1 MTYSVA
7 VVLIALVVLLV
18 LYVVIITYLILSNRL
33 SHGKQKRLATFKQN
47 DYLIVFA
54 TQSGQAENIAKQT
67 AQQLKAVGQ
76 KVSLVDM
83 QYLTVEQ
90 LCQAQ
95 KVLWCVSTYGEGDAP
110 DTAQSAIKQIFC
122 HANLDL
128 SHQSYAILALGD
140 KRYTHFCRFGQVLDQ
155 YLQQHH
161 AQALFEM
168 VCVDHLK
175 QADLDCWLKQLEQLS
190 AQKLSR
196 IAQQHDWTALILKN
210 RTCLNSGS
218 QGNPI
223 YQIQLSYDDA
233 LSWSS
238 GDILEIQCGNSLKE
252 IQCFLAAQQQTVSEN
267 LVAIL
272 QFKDLR
278 QLPEQRPNESFQD
291 WILGFADLAIREY
304 SIASIPE
311 QKILEL
317 VVRQEKT
324 ATGLG
329 LGSGWLTEHAVL
341 GQRIAAKIRSNPAF
355 HLKAA
360 QQPLI
365 LVGNGT
371 GIAGL
376 VAHLSQRQ
384 QHGNQQNW
392 LIFGERQQQFDHL
405 YKQQIGLWQEQDFLP
420 DVDYAF
426 SRDQAEKVYV
436 QHILQQK
443 AEQLVNWIEAGAAIY
458 VCGSLKGMAQEVE
471 KTLINILGVEQLEQL
486 RKNKRYQRD
495 IY

>member
-7 VVLIALVVLLV
+7 VVLIALVSLLV
-18 LYVVIITYLILSNRL
+18 LYVVIIAYLILSNRL
-33 SHGKQKRLATFKQN
+33 NNRKQKRLATFNQN

-54 TQSGQAENIAKQT
+54 SQSGQAENIAQQT
-67 AQQLKAVGQ
+67 AQQLHAAGQ

-90 LCQAQ
+90 LFQAQ

-110 DTAQSAIKQIFC
+110 DTAQFAIKHIF
-122 HANLDL
+122 HHENVDL

-140 KRYTHFCRFGQVLDQ
+140 KRYSHFCRFGQVLDQ
-155 YLQQHH
+155 HLQQSH

-190 AQKLSR
+190 AQTLSR
-196 IAQQHDWTALILKN
+196 IAQQNDWTSLILKN

-238 GDILEIQCGNSLKE
+238 GDILEIQCGNSLKD
-252 IQCFLAAQQQTVSEN
+252 IQYFLAAQQQIVSEN
-267 LVAIL
+267 SVAIL

-291 WILGFADLAIREY
+291 WILAFDDLAIREY

-324 ATGLG
+324 VTGLG

-341 GQRIAAKIRSNPAF
+341 GQMITAKIRSNPSF
-355 HLKAA
+355 HLKASK
-360 QQPLI
+360 QPLI

-376 VAHLSQRQ
+376 VAHLAQ
-384 QHGNQQNW
+384 QQQYGNRQNW

-405 YKQQIGLWQEQDFLP
+405 YKKQLQHWQEQGFLP
-420 DVDYAF
+420 EVDSAF
-426 SRDQAEKVYV
+426 SRDQTEKVYV

-443 AEQLVNWIEAGAAIY
+443 SEQLVNWIEAGAAIY

-471 KTLINILGVEQLEQL
+471 KTLINILGAEQLEQL
-486 RKNKRYQRD
+486 KKNKRYQRD

>member
-7 VVLIALVVLLV
+7 VVFIALVILLV
-18 LYVVIITYLILSNRL
+18 IYAVIIAYLILSHR
-33 SHGKQKRLATFKQN
+33 KQKRIATFNQN
-47 DYLIVFA
+47 DCLIIFA
-54 TQSGQAENIAKQT
+54 SQSGQAENIAQQT
-67 AQQLKAVGQ
+67 AQQLHAVGQ
-76 KVSLVDM
+76 NVSLVDM
-83 QYLTVEQ
+83 QYLAVEQ
-90 LCQAQ
+90 LRQAN

-110 DTAQSAIKQIFC
+110 DTAQFAIKQIFN

-140 KRYTHFCRFGQVLDQ
+140 KRYTHFCQFGQVLKQ
-155 YLQQHH
+155 HLQQYQ

-168 VCVDHLK
+168 VCVDYLK
-175 QADLDCWLKQLEQLS
+175 QADLDCWVKNLEQLS

-196 IAQQHDWTALILKN
+196 IAQQNDWTSLILKD

-252 IQCFLAAQQQTVSEN
+252 IQCFLAAQQQLISEN
-267 LVAIL
+267 SVAIL
-272 QFKDLR
+272 QFKNLR

-291 WILGFADLAIREY
+291 WILGFDDLAIREY

-311 QKILEL
+311 QKIVEL

-341 GQRIAAKIRSNPAF
+341 GQLMSAKIRSNPSF
-355 HLKAA
+355 HLKPNHK
-360 QQPLI
+360 PLI
-365 LVGNGT
+365 LIGNGT

-384 QHGNQQNW
+384 QDGNQQNW

-405 YKQQIGLWQEQDFLP
+405 YKQQIELWQAQGFLA

-443 AEQLVNWIEAGAAIY
+443 SEQLLNWIEVGAAIY

-471 KTLINILGVEQLEQL
+471 KTLLNILGAEQLEQL
-486 RKNKRYQRD
+486 RKTKRYQMD

>member
-7 VVLIALVVLLV
+7 VVLIVLVILLV
-18 LYVVIITYLILSNRL
+18 LYVVIIAYLILNNRL
-33 SHGKQKRLATFKQN
+33 SHGKQQQLTTCKQN

-67 AQQLKAVGQ
+67 TQQLQAVGQ
-76 KVSLVDM
+76 RVSLVDM
-83 QYLTVEQ
+83 QYLTVQQ
-90 LCQAQ
+90 LSQATQ
-95 KVLWCVSTYGEGDAP
+95 VLWCVSTYGEGDAP
-110 DTAQSAIKQIFC
+110 DTAQFAIKQIFY

-140 KRYTHFCRFGQVLDQ
+140 KRYSHFCRFGQVLDQ

-161 AQALFEM
+161 AQVLFEM

-175 QADLDCWLKQLEQLS
+175 QTDLDCWLKHLEQLS

-196 IAQQHDWTALILKN
+196 IAQQYDWTTLILKN

-233 LSWSS
+233 LNWSS

-252 IQCFLAAQQQTVSEN
+252 IQCFLAVQQQKVSEN

-278 QLPEQRPNESFQD
+278 QLPKQRPNESFQD

-311 QKILEL
+311 QKIVEL

-329 LGSGWLTEHAVL
+329 LGSGWLTEHAVI
-341 GQRIAAKIRSNPAF
+341 GQMIAAKIRSNPSF

-360 QQPLI
+360 PQPLI

-405 YKQQIGLWQEQDFLP
+405 YKQQIGLWQEQGFLP
-420 DVDYAF
+420 EVDYAF

-471 KTLINILGVEQLEQL
+471 KTLINILGAEQLEQL

>member
-7 VVLIALVVLLV
+7 VVLIALVILLV
-18 LYVVIITYLILSNRL
+18 LYAVIIAYLILSNRL
-33 SHGKQKRLATFKQN
+33 SNRKQKRLATFKQN
-47 DYLIVFA
+47 DYLIIFA
-54 TQSGQAENIAKQT
+54 SQSGQAENIAKQT
-67 AQQLKAVGQ
+67 AQQLQAVGQ

-90 LCQAQ
+90 LCQAKQ
-95 KVLWCVSTYGEGDAP
+95 VLWCVSTYGEGDAP
-110 DTAQSAIKQIFC
+110 DTAQFAIKQIFC

-161 AQALFEM
+161 AQVLFEM

-175 QADLDCWLKQLEQLS
+175 QADLDCWLKHLEQLS

-233 LSWSS
+233 LNWSS

-341 GQRIAAKIRSNPAF
+341 GQMIAAKIRSNPAF

-392 LIFGERQQQFDHL
+392 LIFGERQQQFDYL
-405 YKQQIGLWQEQDFLP
+405 YKQQIGLWQEQDFLS

-471 KTLINILGVEQLEQL
+471 KTLINILGAEQLEQL

>member
-7 VVLIALVVLLV
+7 VVLIVLVILLV
-18 LYVVIITYLILSNRL
+18 LYVVIIAYLILNNRL
-33 SHGKQKRLATFKQN
+33 SHGKQKQLTTCKQN

-67 AQQLKAVGQ
+67 TQQLQAVGQ
-76 KVSLVDM
+76 RVSLVDM
-83 QYLTVEQ
+83 QYLTVQQ
-90 LCQAQ
+90 LSQATQ
-95 KVLWCVSTYGEGDAP
+95 VLWCVSTYGEGDAP
-110 DTAQSAIKQIFC
+110 DTAQFAIKQIFY

-140 KRYTHFCRFGQVLDQ
+140 KRYSHFCRFGQVLDQ

-161 AQALFEM
+161 AQVLFEM

-175 QADLDCWLKQLEQLS
+175 QTDLDCWLKHLEQLS

-196 IAQQHDWTALILKN
+196 IAQQYDWTTLILKN

-233 LSWSS
+233 LNWSS

-252 IQCFLAAQQQTVSEN
+252 IQYFLAAQQQKVSEN

-278 QLPEQRPNESFQD
+278 QLPKQRPNESFQD

-311 QKILEL
+311 QKIVEL

-329 LGSGWLTEHAVL
+329 LGSGWLTEHAVI
-341 GQRIAAKIRSNPAF
+341 GQMIAAKIRSNPSF

-360 QQPLI
+360 PQPLI

-405 YKQQIGLWQEQDFLP
+405 YKQQIELWQEQGFLP

-471 KTLINILGVEQLEQL
+471 KTLINILGAEQLEQL

>member
-7 VVLIALVVLLV
+7 VVLIALVSLLV
-18 LYVVIITYLILSNRL
+18 LYVVIITYLILNNR
-33 SHGKQKRLATFKQN
+33 KQKRLATFKQN

-54 TQSGQAENIAKQT
+54 SQSGQAENIAQQT
-67 AQQLKAVGQ
+67 AQQLHAVGQ

-90 LCQAQ
+90 LFQAQ

-110 DTAQSAIKQIFC
+110 DTAQFAIKHIFQ

-140 KRYTHFCRFGQVLDQ
+140 KRYSHFCRFGQVLDQ
-155 YLQQHH
+155 HLQQSH

-190 AQKLSR
+190 AQTLSR
-196 IAQQHDWTALILKN
+196 IAQQNDWTSLILKN

-252 IQCFLAAQQQTVSEN
+252 IQCFLAAQQQTVNEN
-267 LVAIL
+267 SVAIL

-291 WILGFADLAIREY
+291 WILAFDDLAIREY

-341 GQRIAAKIRSNPAF
+341 GQMITAKIRSNPSF
-355 HLKAA
+355 HLKASK
-360 QQPLI
+360 QPLI

-376 VAHLSQRQ
+376 VAHLAQ
-384 QHGNQQNW
+384 QQQYGNRQNW

-405 YKQQIGLWQEQDFLP
+405 YKKQLQHWQEQGFLHE
-420 DVDYAF
+420 VDSAF
-426 SRDQAEKVYV
+426 SRDQTEKVYV

-443 AEQLVNWIEAGAAIY
+443 SEQLVNWIEAGAAIY

-471 KTLINILGVEQLEQL
+471 KTLINILGAEQLEQL
-486 RKNKRYQRD
+486 KKNKRYQRD

>member
-7 VVLIALVVLLV
+7 VVLIALVILLL
-18 LYVVIITYLILSNRL
+18 LYAVIIADLILSNR
-33 SHGKQKRLATFKQN
+33 KQKRLATFKQN

-54 TQSGQAENIAKQT
+54 SQSGQAENIAKQT
-67 AQQLKAVGQ
+67 AQQLQAVGQ

-90 LCQAQ
+90 LCQAKQ
-95 KVLWCVSTYGEGDAP
+95 VLWCVSTYGEGDAP
-110 DTAQSAIKQIFC
+110 DTAQFAIKQIFC

-175 QADLDCWLKQLEQLS
+175 QADLDCWLKHLEQLS

-252 IQCFLAAQQQTVSEN
+252 IQYFLAAQQQKSSEN

-291 WILGFADLAIREY
+291 WILGFDDLAIREY

-311 QKILEL
+311 QKIVEL

-324 ATGLG
+324 
-329 LGSGWLTEHAVL
+329 
-341 GQRIAAKIRSNPAF
+341 SNM
-355 HLKAA
+355 
-360 QQPLI
+360 
-365 LVGNGT
+365 VS
-371 GIAGL
+371 
-376 VAHLSQRQ
+376 V
-384 QHGNQQNW
+384 
-392 LIFGERQQQFDHL
+392 
-405 YKQQIGLWQEQDFLP
+405 
-420 DVDYAF
+420 
-426 SRDQAEKVYV
+426 
-436 QHILQQK
+436 
-443 AEQLVNWIEAGAAIY
+443 
-458 VCGSLKGMAQEVE
+458 
-471 KTLINILGVEQLEQL
+471 
-486 RKNKRYQRD
+486 
-495 IY
+495 

>member
-7 VVLIALVVLLV
+7 VVLIALASLLV
-18 LYVVIITYLILSNRL
+18 LYVVIIAYLILSNC
-33 SHGKQKRLATFKQN
+33 KQKQLATFKQN

-54 TQSGQAENIAKQT
+54 SQSGQAENIAHQT
-67 AQQLKAVGQ
+67 AQQLHAVGQ

-110 DTAQSAIKQIFC
+110 DTAQFAIKHIFH

-140 KRYTHFCRFGQVLDQ
+140 KRYSHFCRFGQVLDQ
-155 YLQQHH
+155 HLQQSD

-190 AQKLSR
+190 AQTLSR
-196 IAQQHDWTALILKN
+196 IAQQHDWTSLILKN

-252 IQCFLAAQQQTVSEN
+252 IQCFLAAQQQTSSEN

-278 QLPEQRPNESFQD
+278 QLPEQRHNESFQD
-291 WILGFADLAIREY
+291 WILAFNDLAIREY
-304 SIASIPE
+304 SIASISE

-329 LGSGWLTEHAVL
+329 LGSGWLTEHAIL
-341 GQRIAAKIRSNPAF
+341 GQMITAKIRSNPAF
-355 HLKAA
+355 NLK
-360 QQPLI
+360 QNYKPLI
-365 LVGNGT
+365 LIGNGT

-376 VAHLSQRQ
+376 VAHLAQRQ
-384 QHGNQQNW
+384 QHGNPQNW

-405 YKQQIGLWQEQDFLP
+405 YKQQIELWQEQGFLP
-420 DVDYAF
+420 EVDYAF
-426 SRDQAEKVYV
+426 SRDQAEKEYV

-443 AEQLVNWIEAGAAIY
+443 SEQLVNWIEAGAAIY

-471 KTLINILGVEQLEQL
+471 KTLINILGAEQLEQL
-486 RKNKRYQRD
+486 KKNKRYQRD

>member
-7 VVLIALVVLLV
+7 VVLIALVILLV
-18 LYVVIITYLILSNRL
+18 LYAVIIAYLILSNRL
-33 SHGKQKRLATFKQN
+33 SNRKQKWLAIFNQN

-54 TQSGQAENIAKQT
+54 SQSGQAENIAQQT
-67 AQQLKAVGQ
+67 AQQLQAVGQ
-76 KVSLVDM
+76 KVSLVDI
-83 QYLTVEQ
+83 QYLTLEQ
-90 LCQAQ
+90 LRQAKQ
-95 KVLWCVSTYGEGDAP
+95 VLWCVSTYGEGDAP
-110 DTAQSAIKQIFC
+110 DTAQFAIKHIFS

-140 KRYTHFCRFGQVLDQ
+140 KRYSHFCRFGQVLNQ
-155 YLQQHH
+155 HLQQHH

-168 VCVDHLK
+168 VCVDYLK
-175 QADLDCWLKQLEQLS
+175 QADLDCWVKHLEQLS

-196 IAQQHDWTALILKN
+196 ILQQNDWNSFILKN
-210 RTCLNSGS
+210 RTCLNNGS

-223 YQIQLSYDDA
+223 YQIQLSYDHA
-233 LSWSS
+233 VNWSS
-238 GDILEIQCGNSLKE
+238 GDILEIQCGNSLKD
-252 IQCFLAAQQQTVSEN
+252 IQLFLTAQQQTSSEN

-272 QFKDLR
+272 QFKDLK
-278 QLPEQRPNESFQD
+278 QLPEQGLNESFQD
-291 WILGFADLAIREY
+291 WILAFDDLAIREY

-311 QKILEL
+311 QKIVEL

-341 GQRIAAKIRSNPAF
+341 GQMIAAKIRSNPAF
-355 HLKAA
+355 HLEPNHT
-360 QQPLI
+360 PLI
-365 LVGNGT
+365 LIGNGT

-384 QHGNQQNW
+384 QDGNQQNW

-405 YKQQIGLWQEQDFLP
+405 YKHQIELWQEQGFLP
-420 DVDYAF
+420 NVDYAF

-436 QHILQQK
+436 QHVLQQK
-443 AEQLVNWIEAGAAIY
+443 SEQLLNWIEAGAAIY

-471 KTLINILGVEQLEQL
+471 QTLLNILGVEQLEQL
-486 RKNKRYQRD
+486 RKTKRYQRD

>member
-7 VVLIALVVLLV
+7 VVLIALVILLV
-18 LYVVIITYLILSNRL
+18 LYAVIIAYLILSNR
-33 SHGKQKRLATFKQN
+33 KQKRLATVKQN

-54 TQSGQAENIAKQT
+54 TQSGQAESIAQQT
-67 AQQLKAVGQ
+67 AQQLQAVGQ
-76 KVSLVDM
+76 RVSLVDM

-90 LCQAQ
+90 LCQAKQ
-95 KVLWCVSTYGEGDAP
+95 VLWCVSTYGEGDAP
-110 DTAQSAIKQIFC
+110 DTAQFAIKQIFC

-140 KRYTHFCRFGQVLDQ
+140 KRYSHFCRFGQVLDQ
-155 YLQQHH
+155 HLQQHH

-175 QADLDCWLKQLEQLS
+175 QADLDCWLKYLEQLS

-238 GDILEIQCGNSLKE
+238 GDILEIQCGNSLKD

-267 LVAIL
+267 LFAIL

-471 KTLINILGVEQLEQL
+471 KTLINILGAEQLEQL

>member
-7 VVLIALVVLLV
+7 VVLIALVSLLV
-18 LYVVIITYLILSNRL
+18 LYVVIIAYLILNNR
-33 SHGKQKRLATFKQN
+33 KQKRLATFNQN

-54 TQSGQAENIAKQT
+54 SQSGQAENIAQQT
-67 AQQLKAVGQ
+67 AQQLHAVGQ

-110 DTAQSAIKQIFC
+110 DTAQFAIKHIFN
-122 HANLDL
+122 HENLDL

-140 KRYTHFCRFGQVLDQ
+140 KRYSHFCRFGQVLDQ
-155 YLQQHH
+155 HLQQSH

-175 QADLDCWLKQLEQLS
+175 QADLDYWLKQLEQLS
-190 AQKLSR
+190 AQTLSR
-196 IAQQHDWTALILKN
+196 IAQQNDWTSLILKN

-238 GDILEIQCGNSLKE
+238 GDILEIQCGNSLKD
-252 IQCFLAAQQQTVSEN
+252 IQYFLAAQQQTVSEN
-267 LVAIL
+267 SVAIL

-278 QLPEQRPNESFQD
+278 QLPEQRFNESFQD
-291 WILGFADLAIREY
+291 WILAFDDLAIREY

-324 ATGLG
+324 VTGLG

-341 GQRIAAKIRSNPAF
+341 GQMITAKIRSNPSF
-355 HLKAA
+355 HLKASK
-360 QQPLI
+360 QPLI

-376 VAHLSQRQ
+376 VAHLAQ
-384 QHGNQQNW
+384 QQQYGNRQNW

-405 YKQQIGLWQEQDFLP
+405 YKQQIGLWQEQGFLP

-426 SRDQAEKVYV
+426 SRDQTEKVYV

-443 AEQLVNWIEAGAAIY
+443 SEQLVNWIEAGAAIY

-471 KTLINILGVEQLEQL
+471 KTLINILGAEQLEQL
-486 RKNKRYQRD
+486 KKNKRYQRD